1 MYVIVERG
9 GWLGKKITSKFGE
22 ISVKN
27 IKSLKSTLAHPL
39 IWKIESNCVQKREN
53 NILWTE
59 GLDKRE

>member
-9 GWLGKKITSKFGE
+9 GWLGKKITRKVGE

-39 IWKIESNCVQKREN
+39 IWQIESKCVQKREN

-59 GLDKRE
+59 GLDERE

>member
-9 GWLGKKITSKFGE
+9 GWLGKKITSKVGE
-22 ISVKN
+22 ITVKN
-27 IKSLKSTLAHPL
+27 IKPQKSTLAHPL
-39 IWKIESNCVQKREN
+39 IWKIESKCVQKREN